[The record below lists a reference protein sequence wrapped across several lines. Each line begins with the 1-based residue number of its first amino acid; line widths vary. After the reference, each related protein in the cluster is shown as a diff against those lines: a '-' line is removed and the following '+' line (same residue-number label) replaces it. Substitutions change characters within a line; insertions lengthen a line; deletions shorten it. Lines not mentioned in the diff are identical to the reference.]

1 MNRQASVMSVETAM
15 DALNVIHTPVNVIV
29 TQLAKDLGIRFE
41 LLSFGTGS
49 HGAGTVGKDS
59 LLCQFSSLIV
69 PA

>member
-1 MNRQASVMSVETAM
+1 MSVETAM

-29 TQLAKDLGIRFE
+29 TQFIKDLLGIRFE

-49 HGAGTVGKDS
+49 HGAGTIGKDS